1 MIPVL
6 SLNSETPSPSEDFKT
21 IVDRITVLILK
32 SGNQAVAYHSPSLLI
47 YNSLKPEQQHKVLD
61 DAKVYLA
68 SLETSLGADL
78 AHGDSEITIK
88 EDYKISLWSALK
100 YFGLRPVSDL
110 FSYLS
115 RNKIVEVY
123 NAEGIQIWRNFNFFE
138 VCGYSI
144 EEMFCYTWLERY
156 ERNEETLK
164 HIFAIIS
171 RFMSGENVNIKCDI
185 YNQIKELIST
195 QKLTI
200 NALHEYVSP
209 FYDKSNRY
217 AGFVVISSAYISASV
232 DHAADRPAALAPP
245 DISESNLI

>member
-1 MIPVL
+1 MKPAVSLNIESL
-6 SLNSETPSPSEDFKT
+6 SLCENFKAV
-21 IVDRITVLILK
+21 VDRIAQMIIK
-32 SGNQAVAYHSPSLLI
+32 SGSHAIAYHSPLLLVYSRLQI
-47 YNSLKPEQQHKVLD
+47 EQQRIVLA
-61 DAKVYLA
+61 DAKVYLE
-68 SLETSLGADL
+68 SLESSKDYGPA
-78 AHGDSEITIK
+78 SSIPNITIK

-100 YFGLRPVSDL
+100 YFGMRPVSDL
-110 FSYLS
+110 FSYL
-115 RNKIVEVY
+115 NQDKIVEVY

-171 RFMSGENVNIKCDI
+171 RFMSGENVTIKCDI

-200 NALHEYVSP
+200 DAHHEYVSP
-209 FYDKSNRY
+209 FYDKENRY
-217 AGFVVISSAYISASV
+217 AGFVVISSAQVSASV
-232 DHAADRPAALAPP
+232 DQAARRPVVLTPL
-245 DISESNLI
+245 DISDSNLM